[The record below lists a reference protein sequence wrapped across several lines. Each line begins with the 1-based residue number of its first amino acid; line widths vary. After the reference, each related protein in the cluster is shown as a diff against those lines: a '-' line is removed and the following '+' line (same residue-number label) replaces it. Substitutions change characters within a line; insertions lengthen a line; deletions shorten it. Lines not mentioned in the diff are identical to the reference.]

1 MIFIDS
7 PSPAKRLF
15 GWEGRLFNLGSRI
28 FPAVFAAFLGMLV
41 CLAPNNAA
49 AETGNAL
56 PLAGVQFPLTDTS
69 REIREKLTVLSD
81 GDARL
86 YREIFRLQEG
96 GEWKAAD
103 KRIKQLSD
111 RLLMGHVL
119 YQRYMHPR
127 AYRSR
132 YEELKD
138 WMRDYADHPEAARI
152 YKLAV
157 KRRPANWK
165 WPRKPSV
172 PSVRISW
179 TKPAPQQAEPANAA
193 PRRSVRRRNSRDLR
207 YAERRIARWLRMG
220 APTRALEYLETK
232 SVSRHFDSI
241 SYDAALS
248 KIARAYYHAD
258 KNLKALELGLSAA
271 DRSGEWVPDAH
282 WWTGLVAWRLRQYDV
297 AAQQFAA
304 LANSRTGSDWLVSA
318 GAYWAARAYLVDRQP
333 DKVVSMLQ
341 LAAEHPMTFYGVLGQ
356 EALALEHAIDWQVP
370 GASPDAA
377 RQILNIPAAR
387 RGLALMQIGK
397 ERQGLSELKRVFSR
411 MPPDMLQTLMAFA
424 DNEQIAALSYQ
435 VGHAIKNRDGH
446 RHNAALFP
454 LPGWEPNGGFQV
466 DRALIFALMRQE
478 SNFKTEAK
486 SHAGARGL
494 MQLMPGT
501 AGFISGKRYRGWRRD
516 KLYDPEL
523 NVTLGQKYIRHLLNT
538 PGIDQNLFMAVAAYN
553 GGPGNLRKWMRGV
566 DFRNDPLLFIE
577 SIPNRETRGYVEKVL
592 TNYWIYR
599 DRLGQPRP
607 SLRDVVAGDW
617 PVYTAHDPLNRQVV
631 AFNRTTSEN

>member
-1 MIFIDS
+1 M
-7 PSPAKRLF
+7 
-15 GWEGRLFNLGSRI
+15 FNLGSRTV
-28 FPAVFAAFLGMLV
+28 PAVFAAFLGILV
-41 CLAPNNAA
+41 CLAPTDAA

-56 PLAGVQFPLTDTS
+56 PLGGVQFQLTDTS
-69 REIREKLTVLSD
+69 REIKENLTVLSD
-81 GDARL
+81 SDARL
-86 YREIFRLQEG
+86 YREIFRLQES

-103 KRIKQLSD
+103 KRIKKLSD

-138 WMRDYADHPEAARI
+138 WMQNYADHPEAARI

-165 WPRKPSV
+165 WPRKPAV

-179 TKPAPQQAEPANAA
+179 TKPEPQQAKPASAA
-193 PRRSVRRRNSRDLR
+193 PNRPVRRRNSRDLR

-220 APTRALEYLETK
+220 APTRALQYLETK

-241 SYDAALS
+241 SYDEALS

-258 KNLKALELGLSAA
+258 KNQKAMELGLSAA
-271 DRSGEWVPDAH
+271 NRSGEWVPDAH
-282 WWTGLVAWRLRQYDV
+282 WWAGLVAWRLRRYDV
-297 AAQQFAA
+297 AAEQFAA
-304 LANSRTGSDWLVSA
+304 LANSRTGSNWLVSA

-333 DKVVSMLQ
+333 DNVVPMLK
-341 LAAEHPMTFYGVLGQ
+341 LAATHPMTFYGVLGQ
-356 EALALEHAIDWQVP
+356 EALALEHAIDWRVP
-370 GASPDAA
+370 GANADAA
-377 RQILNIPAAR
+377 RQILKVPAAR
-387 RGLALMQIGK
+387 RGLALMQIGE
-397 ERQGLSELKRVFSR
+397 ERQGLAELKRVFSR
-411 MPPDMLQTLMAFA
+411 MPPDLLQTLMAYA

-435 VGHAIKNRDGH
+435 VGYAINKRDGH
-446 RHNAALFP
+446 WHNAALFP

-486 SHAGARGL
+486 SRAGARGL

-523 NVTLGQKYIRHLLNT
+523 NVTLGQKYIRHLLDT

-617 PVYTAHDPLNRQVV
+617 PVYSAHDPLNRQVV

>member
-1 MIFIDS
+1 M
-7 PSPAKRLF
+7 RLL
-15 GWEGRLFNLGSRI
+15 GWEGNLFILGTRTVPAA
-28 FPAVFAAFLGMLV
+28 FAVFLGIAV
-41 CLAPNNAA
+41 CMAPNSAA
-49 AETGNAL
+49 AETGDTL
-56 PLAGVQFPLTDTS
+56 PLAGVQYPLADTK
-69 REIREKLTVLSD
+69 REIAETLTVLSD
-81 GDARL
+81 SDARL

-103 KRIKQLSD
+103 KRVKQLSD

-127 AYRSR
+127 AYRSS
-132 YEELKD
+132 YEELKG
-138 WMRDYADHPEAARI
+138 WMQNYADHPEASRI
-152 YKLAV
+152 YQLAA

-165 WPRKPSV
+165 WPRKPVV

-179 TKPAPQQAEPANAA
+179 TKPASQQAEAENAA
-193 PRRSVRRRNSRDLR
+193 PNRPVRRRNSRDLR
-207 YAERRIARWLRMG
+207 YAEGRIARWLRMG

-232 SVSRHFDSI
+232 SVSRHFDSV
-241 SYDAALS
+241 SYDKALS

-258 KNLKALELGLSAA
+258 KNPKALELALSAA
-271 DRSGEWVPDAH
+271 NRSGEWVPDAH
-282 WWTGLVAWRLRQYDV
+282 WWAGLVAWRLRQYDV
-297 AAQQFAA
+297 AATQFAA
-304 LANSRTGSDWLVSA
+304 LANSRTGSEWLVS
-318 GAYWAARAYLVDRQP
+318 GGGYWAARAYLVDRQP
-333 DKVVSMLQ
+333 DKVVPMLR

-377 RQILNIPAAR
+377 RQIVSVPAAR
-387 RGLALMQIGK
+387 RGLALIQIGK
-397 ERQGLSELKRVFSR
+397 ERQGLAELKRVFSR
-411 MPPDMLQTLMAFA
+411 MPPDLLKTLMAYA

-435 VGHAIKNRDGH
+435 VGYAINKRDGH
-446 RHNAALFP
+446 WHSAALFP

-486 SHAGARGL
+486 SRAGARGL

-501 AGFISGKRYRGWRRD
+501 AGFISGNRYRGWRRD

-523 NVTLGQKYIRHLLNT
+523 NVTLGQKYIRHLLDT
-538 PGIDQNLFMAVAAYN
+538 PAINQNLFMAVAAYN

-592 TNYWIYR
+592 ANYWIYR

-631 AFNRTTSEN
+631 AFIGTNNEN

>member
-1 MIFIDS
+1 M
-7 PSPAKRLF
+7 RLL
-15 GWEGRLFNLGSRI
+15 GWEGKLFILGTRTV
-28 FPAVFAAFLGMLV
+28 PVAFAAILGIAV
-41 CLAPNNAA
+41 CTAQSTLA
-49 AETGNAL
+49 AETGDTL
-56 PLAGVQFPLTDTS
+56 PLAGIPFPMADTS
-69 REIREKLTVLSD
+69 REIAETLTVLSD
-81 GDARL
+81 SDARL
-86 YREIFRLQEG
+86 YREIFRLQES

-103 KRIKQLSD
+103 KRVKQLSD
-111 RLLMGHVL
+111 RLLIGHVL

-127 AYRSR
+127 AYRSS

-138 WMRDYADHPEAARI
+138 WMQNYADHPEAARI

-165 WPRKPSV
+165 WPRKPAV

-179 TKPAPQQAEPANAA
+179 TKPAPQQAEPANPA
-193 PRRSVRRRNSRDLR
+193 PRRSVHRRSSRDLR

-220 APTRALEYLETK
+220 APTKALKYLETK
-232 SVSRHFDSI
+232 SVARHFDSI
-241 SYDAALS
+241 SYDEALS
-248 KIARAYYHAD
+248 DIARTYYQVD
-258 KNLKALELGLSAA
+258 KNQKALELGLSAA
-271 DRSGEWVPDAH
+271 NRSGDWVPDAH
-282 WWTGLVAWRLRQYDV
+282 WWAGLVAWRLQQYDV
-297 AAQQFAA
+297 AAEQFSA
-304 LANSRTGSDWLVSA
+304 LANSRTGGDWLVSA
-318 GAYWAARAYLVDRQP
+318 GAYWAARAYLVDRRP

-377 RQILNIPAAR
+377 RQILKVPAAR

-397 ERQGLSELKRVFSR
+397 ERQGLAELKRVFSR
-411 MPPDMLQTLMAFA
+411 MPPDLLKTLMAYA

-435 VGHAIKNRDGH
+435 VGYAINKRDGH
-446 RHNAALFP
+446 WHSAALFP
-454 LPGWEPNGGFQV
+454 LPGWEPSGGFQV

-523 NVTLGQKYIRHLLNT
+523 NVTLGQKYIRHLLDT
-538 PGIDQNLFMAVAAYN
+538 PAINQNLFMAVAAYN

-592 TNYWIYR
+592 ANYWIYR

-631 AFNRTTSEN
+631 AFIGTTSEN